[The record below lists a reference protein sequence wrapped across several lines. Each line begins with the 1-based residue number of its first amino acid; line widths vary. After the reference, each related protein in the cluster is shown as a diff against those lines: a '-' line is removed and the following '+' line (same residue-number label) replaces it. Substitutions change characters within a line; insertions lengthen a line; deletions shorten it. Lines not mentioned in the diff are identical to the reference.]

1 MESFDQSLKY
11 LLEHEPGDFI
21 QFALGGGPVEVLRP
35 VESALPSRGRDVD
48 GGYFFVS
55 GGVQRLAHI
64 EFHRRHQ
71 GQGELAIDV
80 AEAQIRLFRREHV
93 EVISFVW
100 DLYGRAGE
108 PVLSSCVLVF
118 GEGSQSQ
125 YRRINLRGMS
135 FRDLL
140 AQGPPALWPLA
151 PLTRDGATG
160 EAVQAVR
167 DAIEGQAELS
177 ASRRADH
184 LTVLWFIAEAEDVAV
199 ELLQVYIQREK
210 LMQSELYR
218 SIFAEGKQEGRQE
231 GKQEGLQQAILD
243 LCEVMG
249 IELTPQR
256 RAQLEQLDLAQLHQL
271 RAHLKSTRTWLPGT

>member
-11 LLEHEPGDFI
+11 LLEHEPEDFI
-21 QFALGGGPVEVLRP
+21 RFAMGGGPVEVRRP

-48 GGYFFVS
+48 GGYLFVS
-55 GGVQRLAHI
+55 GGLQRLAHI

-71 GQGELAIDV
+71 GQDELAMDV

-93 EVISFVW
+93 EVMSFVW
-100 DLYGRAGE
+100 DLYGRVGE
-108 PVLSSCVLVF
+108 PVLSSSVLVF

-135 FRDLL
+135 FRELL

-167 DAIEGQAELS
+167 DAIEGRAELD
-177 ASRRADH
+177 ASRRASH

-199 ELLQVYIQREK
+199 ELLRGYIQKER

-231 GKQEGLQQAILD
+231 GLQQSIMD
-243 LCEVMG
+243 LCEVLG
-249 IELTPQR
+249 IELTPER
-256 RAQLEQLDLAQLHQL
+256 RAQIEQLDLAQLHQL